1 MAIYK
6 KSLTPTLLWGLGV
19 GYVISGMYFGWN
31 LGLQQGGTLGM
42 AIATGLAIAM
52 YLGFT
57 LSYAELACAIPKAGG
72 AFDYAS
78 RAMGARV
85 GFLTG
90 MAQNIEFLFAPPAI
104 AAGIGAYVS
113 LFVPALPPLA
123 IAVAV
128 YIVFTLLNIL
138 GTNIAAKF
146 ELFVTVM
153 AVLGL
158 ILFSSITLPNFST
171 EAFITNALPNGW
183 GGVFA
188 AIPFAIW
195 FFLGIEGLA
204 NVAEESVNPQRDLTR
219 GFLLAM
225 ATLVVLCAFTF
236 VAAVGVSGWEGV
248 VFDEAG
254 LASDSPLPL
263 ALQQIGTEKHPLY
276 TLIIGFGVFGL
287 VASFHGLL
295 LAAGRSTYEFCRL
308 GNGPAWLGKIHSSY
322 QTPANALLINMVI
335 GLAALFTQST
345 AQIIILSA
353 FGALTMYSLS
363 LISFIILRKKEPDL
377 PRPFRTP
384 GYPLIPWLTLGI
396 ALVSLVALTVY
407 NPLSAL
413 LFAGVMGGSYG
424 VKAFVNHKGRSGF

>member
-1 MAIYK
+1 MSQENQQLK

-31 LGLQQGGTLGM
+31 LGLQEGGTLGM
-42 AIATGLAIAM
+42 AVATGLVIAM

-78 RAMGARV
+78 RAIGERG
-85 GFLTG
+85 GFLAG

-113 LFVPALPPLA
+113 LFVPSVPPLA
-123 IAVAV
+123 IAVTV
-128 YIVFTLLNIL
+128 YILFTVLNIL
-138 GTNIAAKF
+138 GTNVAATF
-146 ELFVTVM
+146 ELLVTVV
-153 AVLGL
+153 AVVGL
-158 ILFSSITLPNFST
+158 ILFASITLPNFSR
-171 EAFITNALPNGW
+171 EAFTTNALPNGW

-204 NVAEESVNPQRDLTR
+204 NVAEESLNPQRDLTR

-236 VAAVGVSGWEGV
+236 VSAVGVSGWEGV
-248 VFDEAG
+248 VFDEGG

-263 ALQQIGTEKHPLY
+263 ALQQVGTEKHPLY
-276 TLIIGFGVFGL
+276 SVIIGFGIFGL

-308 GNGPAWLGKIHSSY
+308 GNGPALLGKIHVKY
-322 QTPANALLINMVI
+322 RTPANALLLNMGI
-335 GLAALFTQST
+335 GLVALLTQST
-345 AQIIILSA
+345 AEIIILSA
-353 FGALTMYSLS
+353 FGALTMYSFS
-363 LISFIILRKKEPDL
+363 LVSFIMLRKKEPEL
-377 PRPFRTP
+377 ERPFRTP
-384 GYPLIPWLTLGI
+384 GYPLVPWLTLVIAVISLI
-396 ALVSLVALTVY
+396 ALTIY
-407 NPLSAL
+407 NPVSAL
-413 LFAGVMGGSYG
+413 LFVGVMGGSFILKKLLG
-424 VKAFVNHKGRSGF
+424 A